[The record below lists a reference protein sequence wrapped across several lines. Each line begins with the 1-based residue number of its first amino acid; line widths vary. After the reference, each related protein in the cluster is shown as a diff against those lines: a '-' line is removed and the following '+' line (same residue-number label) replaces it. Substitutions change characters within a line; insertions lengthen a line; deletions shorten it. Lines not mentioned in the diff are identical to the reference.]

1 MSGFSLNR
9 LVRDVLESSSKTD
22 PRNLADEVLDRVDGH
37 DLRAALGQCL
47 PAFVREEIR
56 KKRNGGVPP
65 LDRGEL
71 QLVMTEQ
78 PRGPGGASRRH
89 ASVRLARSAKV
100 AAIRAAGPRW
110 LDDRLCTGEH
120 EWKRLGDCTFTDLMY
135 AVRQRR
141 DQAAR
146 TEAVAAS
153 LERLADLLRT
163 HGVECVRDL
172 PAEAINSVGGA
183 AA

>member
-1 MSGFSLNR
+1 M
-9 LVRDVLESSSKTD
+9 RDVLESSSTTD
-22 PRNLADEVLDRVDGH
+22 PRNLADEVLNRVDGR

-56 KKRNGGVPP
+56 KKRNGGA

-78 PRGPGGASRRH
+78 PSGFAATARRRTP
-89 ASVRLARSAKV
+89 VRMVRSAKV

-135 AVRQRR
+135 AVGQRR
-141 DQAAR
+141 EQAAR
-146 TEAVAAS
+146 TEAVAAR
-153 LERLADLLRT
+153 LEHLADLLRT
-163 HGVECVRDL
+163 HGVGCVRDL
-172 PAEAINSVGGA
+172 PAEAIDSVGGVA
-183 AA
+183 A